1 MQLRNFWPLLKRA
14 AVRFWADDTF
24 QEGAALA
31 YYAIFS
37 LPALIVLI
45 TRGVGLVFGPDA
57 VSGALYG
64 QIRQVIGPEGAADV
78 QSMVAKA
85 STDEGLTVAAG
96 VGFITLLIAGTG
108 VFVSMQE
115 TLNAIWGV
123 RARPARA
130 WLKVIID
137 RARGLGLILTAGLLL
152 LVGVVAQTLL
162 VGLGSWLDR
171 LLPGAELVWLQVA
184 NHATA
189 MLMGM
194 ALFGSLFKFLP
205 DAQIRWRDVWVGAL
219 VTSALFSL
227 GRTLIGLYLAHSSLS
242 SIYGA
247 AGTVIVLLSWVFYSS
262 QILFFGAVFTRCY
275 AEEFG
280 VGIEPAPHAVRV
292 QVMEVSPGEVRVKH
306 ESTPNGQEEAVR
318 SATKALKA
326 PAASASEASE
336 LAESTKKA

>member
-1 MQLRNFWPLLKRA
+1 MQLRDFWPLLRRA
-14 AVRFWADDTF
+14 GARFWADDTF

-37 LPALIVLI
+37 LPALIVLL
-45 TRGVGLVFGPDA
+45 TRGIGAVFGADA
-57 VSGALYG
+57 VSGALYE
-64 QIRQVIGPEGAADV
+64 QIRQVLGPEGAADV

-85 STDEGLTVAAG
+85 STDEGLTVAA
-96 VGFITLLIAGTG
+96 VIGFVTLLIAGTG

-123 RARPARA
+123 RARPAKA

-152 LVGVVAQTLL
+152 LIGVVVQTLL

-171 LLPGAELVWLQVA
+171 LLPGAELVWLQIA
-184 NHATA
+184 NHVTSV
-189 MLMGM
+189 LLGTL
-194 ALFGSLFKFLP
+194 LFGSLFKFLP
-205 DAQIRWRDVWVGAL
+205 DAQVRWRDVWVGAL
-219 VTSALFSL
+219 VTSALFSI
-227 GRTLIGLYLAHSSLS
+227 GRSLIGLYLGHSNMGSV
-242 SIYGA
+242 YGA
-247 AGTVIVLLSWVFYSS
+247 AGTVIVLLAWVFYSS

-292 QVMEVSPGEVRVKH
+292 QVVEVSQGEVRVKH
-306 ESTPNGQEEAVR
+306 ESTPDGQDAAAR
-318 SATKALKA
+318 QAAKAL
-326 PAASASEASE
+326 
-336 LAESTKKA
+336 AETAK